1 MRSPMT
7 ALMLKDALVLGHEK
21 RSLVTWAI
29 LLLMS
34 PLFSAAGNPFF
45 ALLFCALPVITWGN
59 LMFGYDEK
67 HGGDRFLASL
77 PVTRTQIVIARYCG
91 AAATALATLGIMCAL
106 HPLAAFAQRSL
117 EGSVVSLFARIGVS
131 QAAATRFVTPVTGFF
146 VALYLGFI
154 AVYVG
159 VLYPLCYKVGLV
171 KSRNVTIL
179 LMILPGIA
187 GGMLI
192 GLDRIDPGTR
202 GVVAPLSAL
211 FSASV
216 PAAAMAA
223 IVAGC
228 AAVLA
233 GSALLSVRFL
243 RARDL

>member
-1 MRSPMT
+1 MRSPLP

-21 RSLVTWAI
+21 RTIITWAI

-34 PLFSAAGNPFF
+34 PLFTAAGNPFF
-45 ALLFCALPVITWGN
+45 ALLFCVLPILTWGN

-91 AAATALATLGIMCAL
+91 AVAAALVTLGLMCAL
-106 HPLAAFAQRSL
+106 NPLAALAQRGL
-117 EGSVVSLFARIGVS
+117 EGPVVSAFARIGVS
-131 QAAATRFVTPVTGFF
+131 QTTATRFVPPVTGFF
-146 VALYLGFI
+146 VALYLGFF

-159 VLYPLCYKVGLV
+159 LLYPLCYKMGLV
-171 KSRNVTIL
+171 KSRNVTII
-179 LMILPGIA
+179 LMFLPGIA

-192 GLDRIDPGTR
+192 GMDRIDPGTR
-202 GVVAPLSAL
+202 GAVASLSA
-211 FSASV
+211 FFDASV
-216 PAAAMAA
+216 PVAAMAA

-233 GSALLSVRFL
+233 GSALLSIRFL